1 MAATN
6 SINIDGWF
14 GGPQHTW
21 KIIGVNAEYTVGF
34 HNWTVVDYW
43 ATSVQMM
50 YRQTGWKLLLP
61 DVGWNFID
69 GGQKRRAMVFDFKNS
84 EWVAS
89 PNPVALYQG
98 NINVTGRPD
107 ILPRRV
113 NPEANFASLFPEI
126 PA

>member
-1 MAATN
+1 
-6 SINIDGWF
+6 
-14 GGPQHTW
+14 
-21 KIIGVNAEYTVGF
+21 
-34 HNWTVVDYW
+34 
-43 ATSVQMM
+43 
-50 YRQTGWKLLLP
+50 
-61 DVGWNFID
+61 VGWNFID